1 MSVRRT
7 WEDGDQELGGAGAK
21 EWKEE
26 EEEEGVGEEKAD
38 GGRRG

>member
-7 WEDGDQELGGAGAK
+7 WEDGDQELGGAGAE
-21 EWKEE
+21 EWK